1 LKTKGNTMNKVY
13 ACIDGLANSASVI
26 DWAAWSALRL
36 DAPLDLLH
44 VLERIDRPSILDYSG
59 AIGLGAQEALL
70 EELSEL
76 DARRSKLA
84 QEAGRQLMADARQR
98 AAAAGV
104 DRLDVRLRH
113 GELLDSVLEMEPDAR
128 LFVLGQHYHASGAS
142 KIHID
147 HHVERVIRAV
157 KRPVLVSTGALFA
170 SPTRFVIAFD
180 GSSTGRKTINTV
192 ASSPMLKGLSVVVA
206 MAGVDTPQARQQL
219 EEARL
224 ALAEASFEVSV
235 ELLPGEPE
243 DVLPAFVKAQ
253 GASLLVMGAYGH
265 SRIRQL
271 IVGSTTTTL
280 LRLSEVPVL
289 ILR

>member
-1 LKTKGNTMNKVY
+1 MNKVY
-13 ACIDGLANSASVI
+13 ACIDGLANSSCVI

-36 DAPLDLLH
+36 GTPLELLH
-44 VLERIDRPSILDYSG
+44 VLERTDRPLVTDFSG

-70 EELSEL
+70 GELSTL
-76 DARRSKLA
+76 DAQRGKLA
-84 QEAGRQLMADARQR
+84 QEAGQRLMADARAR

-104 DRLDVRLRH
+104 QQLDIRLRH
-113 GELLDSVLEMEPDAR
+113 GELLDTVLEMEPDAR
-128 LFVLGQHYHASGAS
+128 LFVLGEHYQASGAS
-142 KIHID
+142 KIHLD
-147 HHVERVIRAV
+147 HHVERVIRSV
-157 KRPVLVSTGALFA
+157 KRPVLVATGAPFA
-170 SPTRFVIAFD
+170 PPTLFVIAFD
-180 GSSTGRKTINTV
+180 GSPTARKTVETV
-192 ASSPMLKGLSVVVA
+192 ARSPLLKGLPVIVA
-206 MAGVDTPQARQQL
+206 MAGEDTAQAQRQL
-219 EEARL
+219 EEAWQSL
-224 ALAEASFEVSV
+224 MAAGFEASVK
-235 ELLPGEPE
+235 LLPGEPE

>member
-1 LKTKGNTMNKVY
+1 MNKVY
-13 ACIDGLANSASVI
+13 ACIDGLTNSASVI

-36 DAPLDLLH
+36 EAPLELLH
-44 VLERIDRPSILDYSG
+44 VLERSDRPLVTDYSG

-76 DARRSKLA
+76 DAQRGKLA
-84 QEAGRQLMADARQR
+84 QEAGRQMMADARLR

-104 DRLDVRLRH
+104 QQIEVRLRH
-113 GELLDSVLEMEPDAR
+113 GELLDTVLEMEPDAR
-128 LFVLGQHYHASGAS
+128 LFVLGEHYHASGAS
-142 KIHID
+142 KIHLD

-157 KRPVLVSTGALFA
+157 KPPVLVSTGQAFEV
-170 SPTRFVIAFD
+170 PQGFVIAFD
-180 GSSTGRKTINTV
+180 GSPTARKTIDTV
-192 ASSPMLKGLSVVVA
+192 ARSPLLKGLPVLVA
-206 MAGVDTPQARQQL
+206 MAGADTVVARQQL
-219 EEARL
+219 EDARL
-224 ALAEASFEVSV
+224 ALATAGFDATVHLE
-235 ELLPGEPE
+235 PGEPE
-243 DVLPAFVKAQ
+243 EMLPALIKKQ

>member
-1 LKTKGNTMNKVY
+1 MNKVF
-13 ACIDGLANSASVI
+13 ACIDGLTNSACVI

-36 DAPLDLLH
+36 KAPLELLH
-44 VLERIDRPSILDYSG
+44 VLERSDRPLVTDYSG

-76 DARRSKLA
+76 DAQRGKLA
-84 QEAGRQLMADARQR
+84 QEAGRQMMADARLR

-104 DRLDVRLRH
+104 QQIEVRLRH
-113 GELLDSVLEMEPDAR
+113 GELLDTVLEMEPDAR
-128 LFVLGQHYHASGAS
+128 LFVLGEHYHASGAS
-142 KIHID
+142 KIHLD

-157 KRPVLVSTGALFA
+157 KPPVLVSTGQAFEV
-170 SPTRFVIAFD
+170 PQGFVIAFD
-180 GSSTGRKTINTV
+180 GSPTARKTIDTV
-192 ASSPMLKGLSVVVA
+192 ARSPLLKGLPVLVA
-206 MAGVDTPQARQQL
+206 MAGADTVVARQQL
-219 EEARL
+219 EDARL
-224 ALAEASFEVSV
+224 ALATAGFDATVHLEA
-235 ELLPGEPE
+235 GEPE
-243 DVLPAFVKAQ
+243 EMLPALIKKQ

>member
-1 LKTKGNTMNKVY
+1 MNKVY

-36 DAPLDLLH
+36 EVPLELLH
-44 VLERIDRPSILDYSG
+44 VLERSERPLLTDYSG

-70 EELSEL
+70 DELSEL

-84 QEAGRQLMADARQR
+84 QAAGRQMMADARMR

-104 DRLDVRLRH
+104 QQLDVMLRH

-128 LFVLGQHYHASGAS
+128 LFVLGEHYHASSVS
-142 KIHID
+142 KIHLD

-157 KRPVLVSTGALFA
+157 KRPVLVATGVLFEA
-170 SPTRFVIAFD
+170 PQRFVIAYD
-180 GSSTGRKTINTV
+180 GSPTARKTVETV
-192 ASSPMLKGLSVVVA
+192 AHSPMLKGLPAVLA
-206 MAGVDTPQARQQL
+206 MASEDTA
-219 EEARL
+219 EARL
-224 ALAEASFEVSV
+224 ALEDARHTMAAAGFDVSV
-235 ELLPGEPE
+235 KLLPGEPE
-243 DVLPAFVKAQ
+243 DMLPAFVKAQ

-271 IVGSTTTTL
+271 IIGSTTTTL

>member
-1 LKTKGNTMNKVY
+1 MNKVY

-36 DAPLDLLH
+36 DVPLELLH
-44 VLERIDRPSILDYSG
+44 VLERTDRPLVADYSG

-70 EELSEL
+70 GELSAL
-76 DARRSKLA
+76 DAQRGKLA
-84 QEAGRQLMADARQR
+84 QEAGQRLMADARAR

-104 DRLDVRLRH
+104 EQIDVRLRH

-128 LFVLGQHYHASGAS
+128 LFVLGEHYQASGAS
-142 KIHID
+142 RIHLD
-147 HHVERVIRAV
+147 HHVERVIRSV
-157 KRPVLVSTGALFA
+157 KRPVLVATSAPFA
-170 SPTRFVIAFD
+170 PPTLFVIAFD
-180 GSSTGRKTINTV
+180 GSPTARTTVETV
-192 ASSPMLKGLSVVVA
+192 ARSPMLKGLRVIVA
-206 MAGVDTPQARQQL
+206 MAGEDTAQAQMQL
-219 EEARL
+219 EEAWQSL
-224 ALAEASFEVSV
+224 MTAGFEASVK
-235 ELLPGEPE
+235 LLPGEPE